1 MANTLRIKRRA
12 TGNAGAPTSLENAEL
27 AFNEVDNI
35 LYYGKGTGGA
45 GGTATTIEV
54 IGGYGA
60 FLTLTSDQT
69 VTGNKTFSGN
79 TIVPT
84 PTANGHAA
92 TKLYV
97 DSAVGGV
104 ATTFTVAGDSGSN
117 QTITSGSDTLTISGG
132 VGLSSVASNTDTITI
147 NLDNTAVIANTY
159 GSADTVAVFTVD
171 AQGRLTGA
179 TSNAISILSSQV
191 SDFTANTRASISVS
205 GDLSYNT
212 STGVISFTNDAGDIE
227 SVTAGVGLSGGGT
240 SGAVT
245 LDLANTTVV
254 ANTYGSASS
263 VAVFT
268 VDAQGRLTSASSNAI
283 SITGSQISDLGTAT
297 VTSVTGTSNEVTVSG
312 TGTGPWTGA
321 VTIGLPDD
329 VTIGNT
335 LTVTG
340 DLVVNGNTTTLNTA
354 TLVVEDK
361 NIVLANVATPT
372 DTTAD
377 GAGITVL
384 GATNKTFN
392 WVDASDAWTSSEHMA
407 LAAGKTLI
415 INGTTVL
422 SNTALTNVTID
433 GGTF

>member
-1 MANTLRIKRRA
+1 
-12 TGNAGAPTSLENAEL
+12 
-27 AFNEVDNI
+27 
-35 LYYGKGTGGA
+35 
-45 GGTATTIEV
+45 
-54 IGGYGA
+54 
-60 FLTLTSDQT
+60 
-69 VTGNKTFSGN
+69 
-79 TIVPT
+79 
-84 PTANGHAA
+84 
-92 TKLYV
+92 
-97 DSAVGGV
+97 
-104 ATTFTVAGDSGSN
+104 
-117 QTITSGSDTLTISGG
+117 
-132 VGLSSVASNTDTITI
+132 
-147 NLDNTAVIANTY
+147 
-159 GSADTVAVFTVD
+159 
-171 AQGRLTGA
+171 LTGA